1 MAASLTALATVVWS
15 DFAEAA
21 AEPQVALADDV
32 QTPTP
37 VKVTKIQHQV
47 VDDSF
52 DELLLEP
59 MMQMPPTG
67 KPGKPSRRRL
77 NFGSYE
83 GY

>member
-37 VKVTKIQHQV
+37 VKVTKIQHR
-47 VDDSF
+47 DETL

-59 MMQMPPTG
+59 MMEMPPTG

-77 NFGSYE
+77 DFGSFE